1 MQAYNKTELENFFLA
16 EEAEKLYDKKFLSKQ
31 RLNELT
37 SQLMQL
43 KSNSNVLFRFGFFLL
58 GNFLFS
64 TVIGAFSVIIL
75 AIGTERFEIMAFFYA
90 AVAYVGLEILVKL
103 KFFRHGLDDS
113 FILISQIAFLIGVGI
128 TSESVSAVFAFM
140 IVAGLF
146 FAVRFMHTI
155 SAVFAFIGLLGLFS
169 SAIIEHNLLPKFY
182 LSFVCFISAVLVYF
196 TAVYFRKKENLY
208 PYFKTLDVIR
218 MVTLLLGYLAVNYL
232 VVREI
237 ASELMDLEVSLDSD
251 IPFAVVFYGLTF
263 LIPLVYFFFGIKRKD
278 KIILY
283 AGLIT
288 LVLGFSSIRYYYSI
302 LPLEYVMVIGG
313 ILLFGLAYFSIQKL
327 KNKTEGV
334 TFQPDRDTNNSFL
347 LNAQVLMTVAN
358 ATTPQSAN
366 ASPMDFGGGGFS
378 GGGAGETF

>member
-16 EEAEKLYDKKFLSKQ
+16 EEAEKLYNKKFLSKQ
-31 RLNELT
+31 RLSELT

-64 TVIGAFSVIIL
+64 TVVGAFSVIL
-75 AIGTERFEIMAFFYA
+75 LSIGGERFGLMAFFYA
-90 AVAYVGLEILVKL
+90 AIAYVGLEILVKL

-113 FILISQIAFLIGVGI
+113 FLLISQAAFLIGIGI
-128 TSESVSAVFAFM
+128 TTESFSAVFAFM

-263 LIPLVYFFFGIKRKD
+263 LIPLVYFFFGIKIKD

-302 LPLEYVMVIGG
+302 LPLEYVMVIAGV
-313 ILLFGLAYFSIQKL
+313 LLFGLAYFSIQKL

-358 ATTPQSAN
+358 ATTPPPAN
-366 ASPMDFGGGGFS
+366 SSPMDFGGGGFS

>member
-16 EEAEKLYDKKFLSKQ
+16 EEAEKLYNKKFLSKQ
-31 RLNELT
+31 RLSEFT

-64 TVIGAFSVIIL
+64 TVVGAFSVIL
-75 AIGTERFEIMAFFYA
+75 LSIGGERFELMAFFYA
-90 AVAYVGLEILVKL
+90 AIAYVGLEILVKL

-113 FILISQIAFLIGVGI
+113 FLLISQAAFLVGI
-128 TSESVSAVFAFM
+128 GITTESFSAVFAFM
-140 IVAGLF
+140 IVVGLF

-182 LSFVCFISAVLVYF
+182 LSFVCFIIAVLVYF
-196 TAVYFRKKENLY
+196 TAVYFRKKESLY

-313 ILLFGLAYFSIQKL
+313 VLLFGLAYFSIQKL

-334 TFQPDRDTNNSFL
+334 TFQPDRDTSNSFL

-358 ATTPQSAN
+358 ATTPPPAN
-366 ASPMDFGGGGFS
+366 SSPMDFGGGGFS

>member
-16 EEAEKLYDKKFLSKQ
+16 EEAEKLYNKKFLSKQ
-31 RLNELT
+31 RLSELT

-64 TVIGAFSVIIL
+64 TVVGAFSVIL
-75 AIGTERFEIMAFFYA
+75 LSIGGERFELMAFFYA
-90 AVAYVGLEILVKL
+90 AIAYVGLEILVKL

-113 FILISQIAFLIGVGI
+113 FLLISQAAFLIGIGI
-128 TSESVSAVFAFM
+128 TTESFSAVFAFM

-155 SAVFAFIGLLGLFS
+155 SAIFAFIGLLGLFS

-182 LSFVCFISAVLVYF
+182 LSFVCFIIAVLVYF

-237 ASELMDLEVSLDSD
+237 ASELMDLEVSLASD

-313 ILLFGLAYFSIQKL
+313 VLLFGLAYFSIQKL

-358 ATTPQSAN
+358 ATTPPPAN
-366 ASPMDFGGGGFS
+366 SSPMDFGGGGFS

>member
-16 EEAEKLYDKKFLSKQ
+16 DEAEKLYNKKFLSKK
-31 RLNELT
+31 RLSELT

-43 KSNSNVLFRFGFFLL
+43 KSSSNVLFRFGFYLL

-128 TSESVSAVFAFM
+128 TSESVSVVFAIM
-140 IVAGLF
+140 IIIGLF
-146 FAVRFMHTI
+146 FAIRFMHSI
-155 SAVFAFIGLLGLFS
+155 SAVLAYMGLLGLFS

-182 LSFVCFISAVLVYF
+182 LSFVCFIIAVLVYF

-208 PYFKTLDVIR
+208 PYFKTLDTIR

-237 ASELMDLEVSLDSD
+237 ASELIDLEVSLDSD
-251 IPFAVVFYGLTF
+251 IPFATVFYGLTF

-302 LPLEYVMVIGG
+302 LPLEYVMVFGG
-313 ILLFGLAYFSIQKL
+313 LLLFGLTYFTIQKL

-347 LNAQVLMTVAN
+347 FNAQVLMTVAN
-358 ATTPQSAN
+358 ATTPPPAN
-366 ASPMDFGGGGFS
+366 SSPMDFGGGGFS

>member
-1 MQAYNKTELENFFLA
+1 MRAYNKVELENYFLA
-16 EEAEKLYDKKFLSKQ
+16 EEAEKLHNKKFLSKE
-31 RLNELT
+31 RLEELKKE
-37 SQLMQL
+37 LNQL
-43 KSNSNVLFRFGFFLL
+43 KSNSNSLFRFLFFLL

-64 TVIGAFSVIIL
+64 TVIGAFSVIIF
-75 AIGTERFEIMAFFYA
+75 AMGTERFEIMAFFYA
-90 AVAYVGLEILVKL
+90 IVAYVGLEILVKM

-113 FILISQIAFLIGVGI
+113 FIIIAQIAFLIGVGI
-128 TSESVSAVFAFM
+128 ASESPSPVFVFM
-140 IVAGLF
+140 IILGLF
-146 FAVRFMHTI
+146 FAIRFMHTI
-155 SAVFAFIGLLGLFS
+155 SAVFVYIGLLGLAS
-169 SAIIEHNLLPKFY
+169 SAILEHDLLPEFY
-182 LSFVCFISAVLVYF
+182 LSFVCFIIAVLVYF
-196 TAVYFRKKENLY
+196 TAVYFRKKESLY

-237 ASELMDLEVSLDSD
+237 ASELMHLDVSLESD

-313 ILLFGLAYFSIQKL
+313 IVLFGLAYFSIQKL
-327 KNKTEGV
+327 KNKTKGV

-347 LNAQVLMTVAN
+347 LNAQVLLTVAN
-358 ATTPQSAN
+358 AATPPPAN
-366 ASPMDFGGGGFS
+366 SSPMGFGGGGFS
-378 GGGAGETF
+378 GGGAGDTF

>member
-16 EEAEKLYDKKFLSKQ
+16 EEAEKLYNKKFLSKQ
-31 RLNELT
+31 RLSELT

-64 TVIGAFSVIIL
+64 TVVGAFSVIL
-75 AIGTERFEIMAFFYA
+75 LSIGGERFELMAFFYA
-90 AVAYVGLEILVKL
+90 AIAYVGLEILVKL

-113 FILISQIAFLIGVGI
+113 FLLISQAAFLIGIGI
-128 TSESVSAVFAFM
+128 TTESFSAVFAFM
-140 IVAGLF
+140 IVVGLF

-182 LSFVCFISAVLVYF
+182 LSFVCFIIAVLVYF
-196 TAVYFRKKENLY
+196 TAVYFRKKESLY

-358 ATTPQSAN
+358 ATTPPPAN
-366 ASPMDFGGGGFS
+366 SSPMDFGGGGFS

>member
-16 EEAEKLYDKKFLSKQ
+16 DEAEKLYNKKFLSKK
-31 RLNELT
+31 RLSELT

-43 KSNSNVLFRFGFFLL
+43 KSSSNVLFRFGFYLL

-128 TSESVSAVFAFM
+128 TSESVSVVFAIM
-140 IVAGLF
+140 IIIGLF
-146 FAVRFMHTI
+146 FAIRFMHSI
-155 SAVFAFIGLLGLFS
+155 SAVLAYMGLLGLFS

-182 LSFVCFISAVLVYF
+182 LSFVCFIIAVLVYF

-208 PYFKTLDVIR
+208 PYFKTLDTIR

-237 ASELMDLEVSLDSD
+237 ASELIDLEVSLDSD
-251 IPFAVVFYGLTF
+251 IPFATVFYGLTF

-302 LPLEYVMVIGG
+302 LPLECVMVFGG
-313 ILLFGLAYFSIQKL
+313 LLLFGLTYFTIQKL

-347 LNAQVLMTVAN
+347 FNAQVLMTVAN
-358 ATTPQSAN
+358 ATTPPPAN
-366 ASPMDFGGGGFS
+366 SSPMDFGGGGFS

>member
-1 MQAYNKTELENFFLA
+1 MQAYNKTELENYFLA
-16 EEAEKLYDKKFLSKQ
+16 EEAEKLYDKKFLSKE
-31 RLNELT
+31 RLEELKKV
-37 SQLMQL
+37 LNQL
-43 KSNSNVLFRFGFFLL
+43 KSNSNSLFRFLFFLL

-64 TVIGAFSVIIL
+64 TVIGAFSVVL
-75 AIGTERFEIMAFFYA
+75 FSMGTENFEIMAFFYA
-90 AVAYVGLEILVKL
+90 IVAYVGLEILVKL

-113 FILISQIAFLIGVGI
+113 FIIITQIAFLIGVGI
-128 TSESVSAVFAFM
+128 ASESVIAVFAFM
-140 IVAGLF
+140 IIAGLF
-146 FAVRFMHTI
+146 FAIRFMHTI
-155 SAVFAFIGLLGLFS
+155 SAVLAYIGLLGLFS

-182 LSFVCFISAVLVYF
+182 LSFVCFIIAVVVYF
-196 TAVYFRKKENLY
+196 TAVYFRKKEYLY
-208 PYFKTLDVIR
+208 PYFKTLDSIR

-237 ASELMDLEVSLDSD
+237 ASELMDLEVSLASD

-327 KNKTEGV
+327 KNKAEGL

-358 ATTPQSAN
+358 ATTPPPAN
-366 ASPMDFGGGGFS
+366 SSPMDFGGGGFS